1 MNFLNKNSFNLNNNL
16 LNKEINF
23 YKKSKTDLSKKIL
36 LNSIKIIVDNN
47 FISTEE
53 SNKND
58 ISFNNFIYL
67 KKSSFISFFINN
79 LIDVPVC
86 FKKSKSLKKKN
97 FELPILRFCNFLMK
111 KGKKEKIFK
120 FFFKSFRLFNETFLK
135 EKKKDLFFFENFF
148 ENYKNLFNIFD
159 KNLSNKFFIK
169 NNIIDCITKINPIFS
184 YFIYNVDKNIKKFS
198 RGKSGKYVF
207 IWKYIAPY
215 KRNYI
220 SMKWLI
226 KEIKFNN
233 EKLFYHRIKK
243 LFSIFSISMELTFA
257 WKSKN
262 FSHNYVFK
270 NFKKNL
276 LNNFLTTTS

>member
-1 MNFLNKNSFNLNNNL
+1 MCLQ
-16 LNKEINF
+16 
-23 YKKSKTDLSKKIL
+23 
-36 LNSIKIIVDNN
+36 
-47 FISTEE
+47 
-53 SNKND
+53 
-58 ISFNNFIYL
+58 
-67 KKSSFISFFINN
+67 
-79 LIDVPVC
+79 
-86 FKKSKSLKKKN
+86 KSKSLKRIN
-97 FELPILRFCNFLMK
+97 FELPILKFCNFLMK

-120 FFFKSFRLFNETFLK
+120 FFFKSFRLFDENFLK
-135 EKKKDLFFFENFF
+135 EMKEKDNFFFFIN
-148 ENYKNLFNIFD
+148 NQNLFNIST

-169 NNIIDCITKINPIFS
+169 NIINKTIIKINPIFS

-215 KRNYI
+215 KRNYV

-233 EKLFYHRIKK
+233 DKLFYNRIKK
-243 LFSIFSISMELTFA
+243 LFLMFSSNPELTFA

-276 LNNFLTTTS
+276 LTNFLTTTS

>member
-207 IWKYIAPY
+207 I
-215 KRNYI
+215 
-220 SMKWLI
+220 
-226 KEIKFNN
+226 
-233 EKLFYHRIKK
+233 
-243 LFSIFSISMELTFA
+243 
-257 WKSKN
+257 
-262 FSHNYVFK
+262 
-270 NFKKNL
+270 
-276 LNNFLTTTS
+276 

>member
-1 MNFLNKNSFNLNNNL
+1 
-16 LNKEINF
+16 
-23 YKKSKTDLSKKIL
+23 
-36 LNSIKIIVDNN
+36 
-47 FISTEE
+47 
-53 SNKND
+53 
-58 ISFNNFIYL
+58 
-67 KKSSFISFFINN
+67 
-79 LIDVPVC
+79 
-86 FKKSKSLKKKN
+86 
-97 FELPILRFCNFLMK
+97 MK

-120 FFFKSFRLFNETFLK
+120 FFFKSFRLFDENFLK
-135 EKKKDLFFFENFF
+135 EMKEKDNFFFFIN
-148 ENYKNLFNIFD
+148 NQNLFNIST

-169 NNIIDCITKINPIFS
+169 NIINKTIIKINPIFS

-215 KRNYI
+215 KRNYV

-233 EKLFYHRIKK
+233 DKLFYNRIKK
-243 LFSIFSISMELTFA
+243 LFLMFSSNPELTFA

-276 LNNFLTTTS
+276 LTNFLTTTS